1 VKRAELIIGKSYYMN
16 KTTDWTNSHYGLST
30 SYAKTAENLK
40 RYKVIIV
47 ETQLKTEYDKE
58 WRTRDVLIQTEGG
71 NLKWVPLNW
80 IRCDWIEA
88 VKELTDN
95 IRQRERNSWSD
106 RGNQY
111 ARHMAR
117 KFEREQLKPAI
128 KNLCQEIER
137 VTGEHTYGGDRI
149 ENLELKTLLTLTQ
162 ALSFIKTDL
171 QAVAS

>member
-1 VKRAELIIGKSYYMN
+1 MKRAELIIGKAYYMN
-16 KTTDWTNSHYGLST
+16 KTTDWTNNHYSVT
-30 SYAKTAENLK
+30 SSYATTADRLK
-40 RYKVIIV
+40 RYRVIVV
-47 ETQLKTEYDKE
+47 ETQLKTEHDKE
-58 WRTRDVLIQTEGG
+58 WRTRDVLIQNSEG

-80 IRCDWIEA
+80 IRTTWVEA

-95 IRQRERNSWSD
+95 TRQRARNSYSD

-111 ARHMAR
+111 SRHMAR

-128 KNLCQEIER
+128 IKLCQEIER
-137 VTGEHTYGGDRI
+137 VTGEHTWGGDKI

>member
-1 VKRAELIIGKSYYMN
+1 MKRAELIIGKSYYMN

-40 RYKVIIV
+40 RYKVVIV
-47 ETQLKTEYDKE
+47 ETQLKTEHEKE

-95 IRQRERNSWSD
+95 TRQRERNSYSD

-111 ARHMAR
+111 SRHMAR

-137 VTGEHTYGGDRI
+137 VTGEHTWGGDKI

>member
-1 VKRAELIIGKSYYMN
+1 MKRAELIIGKAYYMN
-16 KTTDWTNSHYGLST
+16 KTTDWTNSHYGISS
-30 SYAKTAENLK
+30 SYAKTADHIK
-40 RYKVIIV
+40 RYKITVV
-47 ETQLKTEYDKE
+47 ETQLKTEHEKE

-80 IRCDWIEA
+80 IRCDWIHA
-88 VKELTDN
+88 VKGLTDN
-95 IRQRERNSWSD
+95 YRERSRNSYSD
-106 RGNQY
+106 PANRY
-111 ARHMAR
+111 SRHMAR

-128 KNLCQEIER
+128 KNLCEEIER
-137 VTGEHTYGGDRI
+137 VTGEHTYGGDKI

>member
-1 VKRAELIIGKSYYMN
+1 MKRAELIIGKAYYMN
-16 KTTDWTNSHYGLST
+16 KATDWTNNHYMVTS
-30 SYAKTAENLK
+30 SYATTADRLK
-40 RYKVIIV
+40 RYRVIVV
-47 ETQLKTEYDKE
+47 ETQLKTEHDKE
-58 WRTRDVLIQTEGG
+58 WRTRDVLIQNSEG

-80 IRCDWIEA
+80 IRTTWVEA

-95 IRQRERNSWSD
+95 TRQRQLNSWSD

-111 ARHMAR
+111 SRHMAR

-128 KNLCQEIER
+128 IKLCQEIER
-137 VTGEHTYGGDRI
+137 VTGEHTWGGDKI